1 MGKASKR
8 QRVRVLNCEE
18 AAKVLRMSGR
28 RVRVFL
34 LDGRLKGRRLGKD
47 WAILSSDLERF
58 RRNRYP
64 SLPPVDSVL

>member
-8 QRVRVLNCEE
+8 NRILNCEE

-34 LDGRLKGRRLGKD
+34 MEGRLKGRRLGKD

-58 RRNRYP
+58 RKDSYP
-64 SLPPVDSVL
+64 SLPSVDSVL